1 MSRQYVADHLSI
13 RMQQSGVSMCR
24 VSCPRKT
31 LLSHTSW
38 VEYKSIDSQSWVT
51 SKWIR
56 LFYWHVYHLWSG
68 PDVLY
73 PFRFSF
79 LHTPFITDSII
90 VKKHILVSSTLIH
103 FPHHYCPNMFKSIML
118 SALPHMLVAFGT
130 PDMTSCFLDM
140 CLTCDQDM
148 MFCILSDL
156 FYFIHPLSPTA
167 LLSNNIPGLVSV
179 MSSTHVGGLWYTWH
193 ECMIFLVLFSVTL
206 LHSFISHIIIS
217 QTCSSVSCCQHY
229 YMLVAF
235 GTSDMTSCF
244 LDMCITCDQD
254 MMFCIFSDFFHCL
267 HPLSPTAFS
276 SKHISWS
283 RFCHVN
289 HTCWWTLVHLTW
301 VQTFLVWF
309 SVTLLHSFISHIVIT
324 QTCSSVLCCQHYH
337 TCWWLLAHRTWH
349 HVFSSFRFLVPLY
362 THS

>member
-1 MSRQYVADHLSI
+1 
-13 RMQQSGVSMCR
+13 
-24 VSCPRKT
+24 
-31 LLSHTSW
+31 
-38 VEYKSIDSQSWVT
+38 
-51 SKWIR
+51 
-56 LFYWHVYHLWSG
+56 
-68 PDVLY
+68 
-73 PFRFSF
+73 
-79 LHTPFITDSII
+79 
-90 VKKHILVSSTLIH
+90 
-103 FPHHYCPNMFKSIML
+103 ML

-140 CLTCDQDM
+140 CITCDQDM

-156 FYFIHPLSPTA
+156 VYFIHPLSPTA
-167 LLSNNIPGLVSV
+167 LSSKTNSWSRLCHVKYTCWWTLVHLTWVHDFPRLVFCYPTTLIHLPHRYFPNMFQCIMLSALP
-179 MSSTHVGGLWYTWH
+179 H
-193 ECMIFLVLFSVTL
+193 
-206 LHSFISHIIIS
+206 
-217 QTCSSVSCCQHY
+217 
-229 YMLVAF
+229 MLVAF

-309 SVTLLHSFISHIVIT
+309 SVTLLHSFISHIVIS

-337 TCWWLLAHRTWH
+337 TCWWLLAHRRWH
-349 HVFSSFRFLVPLY
+349 HVFSSFRFLVLLY